1 MVDGGARTGP
11 PVAAD
16 MDPRR
21 VHAALSLLADR
32 RWRTLGELVRETGAP
47 RRSVESLLAGLSLEH
62 TGGDRFR
69 LTPEQGAEIAES
81 LRTGYRPLD
90 PADPV
95 GHLLPEYAAVVE
107 RVAGLIE
114 RAPRAR
120 HVLDHVSA
128 TPETVVRRALLLGAR
143 FWLPGTRLLCVGDH
157 DLTSLA
163 VGLVHPGVQT
173 TVVDVDERILAYI
186 DERAAELGLDVRTRW
201 ADLRLGL
208 PASAV
213 EYADLAVTDPP
224 YTPEGVGLFVARAV
238 QGLRDQGQGR
248 VLLAYGASDRTPML
262 ALKVQQ
268 ALQDLNLVSEAV
280 YPDFNSYFGAEA
292 IGSRADLYVLR
303 PTGKSLP
310 AAAARAD
317 RFATAI
323 YTQGP
328 QAVEARTAEGAS
340 PDVAGLHPDVLVGDW
355 RKQVLPQVPRV
366 RLTTWLAKPYAA
378 RVRHAA
384 VALPPG
390 LETALVRVL
399 LATRAEHVRVFLSEA
414 PGDLADE
421 AASLAAVYE
430 LTRRGSAVEAVRTPS
445 STGDQT
451 QRIVRAILDRAH
463 GKVANVWRDAL
474 LDAHAGLTK
483 RQARAIVADA
493 APWAR
498 DVTLLEL
505 PLHRLRDLPT
515 AVRASLDLVTA
526 APAG

>member
-1 MVDGGARTGP
+1 
-11 PVAAD
+11 

-21 VHAALSLLADR
+21 IHTALGLLADR

-62 TGGDRFR
+62 AGDRFR
-69 LTPEQGAEIAES
+69 PTPEQSGEIAHLLS
-81 LRTGYRPLD
+81 TGYRPLE

-95 GHLLPEYAAVVE
+95 GHLLPDHAAVVE
-107 RVAGLIE
+107 RMAGLIE

-163 VGLVHPGVQT
+163 VGLVHPSVQT

-186 DERAAELGLDVRTRW
+186 DACAAELGVDVRTRW

-213 EYADLAVTDPP
+213 AYADLAVTDPP
-224 YTPEGVGLFVARAV
+224 YTPDGVGLFVARAV

-268 ALQDLNLVSEAV
+268 ALQDLNLVNEAV
-280 YPDFNSYFGAEA
+280 YPDFNRYFGAEA

-310 AAAARAD
+310 AADARAD

-328 QAVEARTAEGAS
+328 QAVEARTAAGAF
-340 PDVAGLHPDVLVGDW
+340 PDDVADLRPDVLVGDW
-355 RKQVLPQVPRV
+355 PKHVLPTTPRV

-378 RVRHAA
+378 RVRRAA

-390 LETALVRVL
+390 LEGALVRVL
-399 LATRAEHVRVFLSEA
+399 LATRAEQVRVLLPDP

-421 AASLAAVYE
+421 TASLAEVYE
-430 LTRRGSAVEAVRTPS
+430 LTLHGSTVEAVRTRPDEA
-445 STGDQT
+445 DQVR
-451 QRIVRAILDRAH
+451 RIVRAIMERAH

-474 LDAHAGLTK
+474 IDAHPNLTK
-483 RQARAIVADA
+483 RQARTLVTEA

-515 AVRASLDLVTA
+515 SVRTSLDHVTA
-526 APAG
+526 SSTG

>member
-1 MVDGGARTGP
+1 MDDGGTAAGL
-11 PVAAD
+11 PVAD

-21 VHAALSLLADR
+21 IHTALSLLVDR
-32 RWRTLGELVRETGAP
+32 RWWTLGDLVRETGAP
-47 RRSVESLLAGLSLEH
+47 RRSVESLLAGLSLERA
-62 TGGDRFR
+62 GGDRFR
-69 LTPEQGAEIAES
+69 LTPEQSGEIADL
-81 LRTGYRPLD
+81 LRSGHRPLD

-95 GHLLPEYAAVVE
+95 GHLLPEYAGVVE

-143 FWLPGTRLLCVGDH
+143 FWLPGARLLCVGDH

-186 DERAAELGLDVRTRW
+186 DACAADLGVDVRTRW

-208 PASAV
+208 PPSTAAS
-213 EYADLAVTDPP
+213 ADLAVTDPP

-238 QGLRDQGQGR
+238 QGLRDQGRGR

-280 YPDFNSYFGAEA
+280 YPDFNRYFGAEA
-292 IGSRADLYVLR
+292 VGSRADLYVLR
-303 PTGKSLP
+303 PTGKTLP
-310 AAAARAD
+310 AADARAD

-328 QAVEARTAEGAS
+328 QAVEARKAATVPA
-340 PDVAGLHPDVLVGDW
+340 DDIAGLEPDVLVGDW
-355 RKQVLPQVPRV
+355 PKGTLAQVPRV

-378 RVRHAA
+378 RVRRAA

-390 LETALVRVL
+390 LEAALVRVL
-399 LATRAEHVRVFLSEA
+399 LATRAEHVQVFLPE
-414 PGDLADE
+414 PPDDLSDVAGL
-421 AASLAAVYE
+421 LAGVYE
-430 LTRRGSAVEAVRTPS
+430 LERRGAAVEAVRVPPG
-445 STGDQT
+445 GDDRAC
-451 QRIVRAILDRAH
+451 RILRAVMDRAH

-474 LDAHAGLTK
+474 IDLHGGLTK
-483 RQARAIVADA
+483 RQARAVVAEA

-498 DVTLLEL
+498 DVTLLEV
-505 PLHRLRDLPT
+505 PAHRLRELPG
-515 AVRASLDLVTA
+515 AVHASLDLVPA
-526 APAG
+526 ASTG